1 MLIADPS
8 LFEEN
13 EGRASK
19 SMKTKISS
27 RQAKILKAIIREYV
41 KTALPVSSGR
51 LTGKDYFNLSP
62 ATIRNEMAVLEEQ
75 GLIEQPH
82 TSAGRVPTDKGY
94 RYFVDYLLA
103 EKSLSRDEQRKLAL
117 ELLKTKAGYNKLL
130 RRMTKILS
138 RLTGGVALTSVQDD
152 EWVFDY
158 GLSRL
163 LREPEFNERS
173 SVSEMAEMVDL
184 LDEHANELVAAKGQ
198 ELEIYIG
205 RENPLAT
212 SRSCSLMIS
221 RFCLPSGE
229 RGVIALLGPKRMH
242 YGRNMSILD
251 YMIKLLGGATLGG
264 FFLVDCSEQIFKSLI
279 N

>member
-1 MLIADPS
+1 MQI
-8 LFEEN
+8 
-13 EGRASK
+13 
-19 SMKTKISS
+19 TK
-27 RQAKILKAIIREYV
+27 RQNKILKAIIREYV
-41 KTALPVSSGR
+41 KTALPVSSGC
-51 LTGKDYFNLSP
+51 LASKNNFNLSA

-82 TSAGRVPTDKGY
+82 TSSGRVPTDQGY
-94 RYFVDYLLA
+94 RYFVDYLLS
-103 EKSLSRDEQRKLAL
+103 EKDLSRNEQRKLAL
-117 ELLKTKAGYNKLL
+117 ELLKAKAGYNKLL

-163 LREPEFNERS
+163 LREPEFNEKD
-173 SVSEMAEMVDL
+173 SVSEMVEMVDL
-184 LDEHANELVAAKGQ
+184 LDEHADELVAERGQ

-205 RENPLAT
+205 RENPLAS
-212 SRSCSLMIS
+212 SRNCSLMVS

-242 YGRNMSILD
+242 YARNMSILD

-264 FFLVDCSEQIFKSLI
+264 FFVVNCSEQIGKFL